1 MRRRSLLIG
10 IVSTALGGAVAATSH
25 WTLFGRFSETGFA
38 QYLRLRCHY
47 LNLEVTPAEFEK
59 FVHLYKKHYGL
70 HAPRWS
76 PGALEPMVQVFLMS
90 TDFFS
95 NGADESK
102 PVRYRRFFHPYLS
115 PCWNPLIQREPVSK
129 TGS

>member
-10 IVSTALGGAVAATSH
+10 IASTVLGGAVAATGH
-25 WTLFGRFSETGFA
+25 WTLFGRFTETGFG

-47 LNLEVTPAEFEK
+47 LTFEVTADELER
-59 FVHLYKKHYGL
+59 FVRLYRKHYGF
-70 HAPRWS
+70 HAHRWS

-102 PVRYRRFFHPYLS
+102 PVRFRRFFHPYLS
-115 PCWNPLIQREPVSK
+115 PCWNPLVDKK
-129 TGS
+129 T